1 MLVTGAAGERDCG
14 DESADG
20 AVTMLFGAVGVDS
33 LLAIFCFLL
42 GIFAFCFFLSY
53 CQPLPW

>member
-1 MLVTGAAGERDCG
+1 MERDCG

-42 GIFAFCFFLSY
+42 GIFAFCFFSVILSATAMVI
-53 CQPLPW
+53 C